1 MNVKESL
8 TNVLVE
14 IATTLDIKR
23 PLAVLDVETTGT
35 WRGYDRIVQIA
46 FVTVT
51 PNKQVSE
58 CSYLI
63 NPEILISTEA
73 TAIHG
78 ITNASV
84 AKAPT
89 FIKIAPLLIKA
100 LSGHDFIGY
109 NFRFDRNMLESEF
122 ARINE
127 PFPFAE
133 ATVIDPLRIWQ
144 WLEPRTLSD
153 AVEYFYGIS
162 PDETHRADADIN
174 TTARVLVGQLRK
186 HRSAKLSDPSVQ
198 VLSKISHSRDEN
210 WLDSDGRLRWRDGA
224 ARFNFG
230 KHTGSSLQDI
240 FETHPDYLKWILK
253 QDFPTDLKEIIS
265 KVLEGNYPEE
275 PKLNTDHQ
283 QEHP

>member
-1 MNVKESL
+1 MNNKESL
-8 TNVLVE
+8 ADVLRE
-14 IATTLDIKR
+14 IATILHLER

-35 WRGYDRIVQIA
+35 WRSYDRIVQVA
-46 FVTVT
+46 FATVT

-63 NPEILISTEA
+63 NPEIPISTEA

-78 ITNASV
+78 ITNSSV
-84 AKAPT
+84 VNAPT
-89 FIKIAPLLIKA
+89 FLDIAPLLIKA
-100 LSGHDFIGY
+100 LSGHDFVGY

-127 PFPFAE
+127 PFPFTK
-133 ATVIDPLRIWQ
+133 ATLIDPLRIWQ

-153 AVEYFYGIS
+153 AIEYFYGMS
-162 PDETHRADADIN
+162 PDKTHRADADIN

-186 HRSAKLSDPSVQ
+186 HGSTDLLDSSVQ
-198 VLSKISHSRDEN
+198 TLSKISNPRDAN
-210 WLDSDGRLRWRDGA
+210 WIDADGRIRWRDGA

-230 KHTGSSLQDI
+230 KHQGSSLQEI
-240 FETHPDYLKWILK
+240 FRTHPDYLKWILK

-265 KVLEGNYPEE
+265 QVLAGNDPEM
-275 PKLNTDHQ
+275 PKLTTDS
-283 QEHP
+283 